1 MWFNHVPFSPYHGS
15 SNLGGGGWFNG
26 GFVKLLVNLMGG
38 GREEGWFNGGFVKLL
53 VNLMGGEEGGG
64 VV

>member
-15 SNLGGGGWFNG
+15 SNLEGGWFNG

-38 GREEGWFNGGFVKLL
+38 G
-53 VNLMGGEEGGG
+53 EGGG